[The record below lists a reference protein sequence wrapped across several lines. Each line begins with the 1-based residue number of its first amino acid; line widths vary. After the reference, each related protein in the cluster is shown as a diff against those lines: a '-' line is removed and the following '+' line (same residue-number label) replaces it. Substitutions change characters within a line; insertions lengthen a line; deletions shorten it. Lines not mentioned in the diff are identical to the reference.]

1 VDGRLS
7 RRPAAAGRRDED
19 ESRRLR
25 GRDRLRSAGA
35 LRQQRRGGDGLRT
48 ADRGATF
55 GGLEPLLIPGGFS
68 EITLEV
74 AEPDFQ
80 RAQELYD
87 AFFAEPP
94 PQAVAEAE
102 EAADEDGR

>member
-1 VDGRLS
+1 MKMNHDDSAEEIAYVPLAHFANS
-7 RRPAAAGRRDED
+7 VEAGMVCELLTNNGVR
-19 ESRRLR
+19 
-25 GRDRLRSAGA
+25 A
-35 LRQQRRGGDGLRT
+35 LL
-48 ADRGATF
+48 RGATF